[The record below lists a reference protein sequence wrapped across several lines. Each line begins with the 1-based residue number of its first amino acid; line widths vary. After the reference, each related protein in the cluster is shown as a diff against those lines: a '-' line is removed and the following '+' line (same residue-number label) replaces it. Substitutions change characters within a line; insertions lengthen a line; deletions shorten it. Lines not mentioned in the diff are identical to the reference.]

1 MENITL
7 SNRLLRKDLK
17 EVNKESVK
25 TDELILGYFNNLKK
39 EISELP
45 EVKYYDSDIKNVRS
59 ELRDEFKDELK
70 SLQILI
76 EEIKGKQEV
85 LKEQINNRPIAPDP
99 SQKQGNDPLTP
110 TNQEFATLKDLA
122 ANYRLFVNRVEQ
134 QLYTI
139 GGGGAGFIKD
149 LDDVSFDTGIGT
161 NKLLIYNGS
170 QWVGI
175 ASTALT
181 SSISVISGDLT
192 VSGNLSV
199 GGTITYDDVTY
210 VDSIG
215 IATARSGLEIGA
227 GSITTIIKLDA
238 ATATTTTTS
247 ESNID
252 TFDASVF
259 RSAQYQIQ
267 ITRGSLYHLTSL
279 NVLHDGTNV
288 YLSEFGTVK
297 SSDTSLATFDADI
310 NSGNVRVRG
319 TPTSSDSTVFKIS
332 KVLTKV

>member
-1 MENITL
+1 MEN
-7 SNRLLRKDLK
+7 S
-17 EVNKESVK
+17 E
-25 TDELILGYFNNLKK
+25 
-39 EISELP
+39 EI
-45 EVKYYDSDIKNVRS
+45 IKNQQQVI
-59 ELRDEFKDELK
+59 K
-70 SLQILI
+70 
-76 EEIKGKQEV
+76 EE
-85 LKEQINNRPIAPDP
+85 INNRPIAPDP

-149 LDDVSFDTGIGT
+149 LDDVSFDVGIGT

-238 ATATTTTTS
+238 ATATT
-247 ESNID
+247 SN
-252 TFDASVF
+252 
-259 RSAQYQIQ
+259 
-267 ITRGSLYHLTSL
+267 
-279 NVLHDGTNV
+279 
-288 YLSEFGTVK
+288 
-297 SSDTSLATFDADI
+297 DI
-310 NSGNVRVRG
+310 R
-319 TPTSSDSTVFKIS
+319 I
-332 KVLTKV
+332 